1 MTIHQFNQR
10 RRKCVSQKK
19 ARMEEKANKN
29 FVGKIETELKKIF
42 GDKMFIDRFLKEH
55 LSEVLTIDGVK
66 LIVLNAYLNTIR
78 NILREKD
85 DCAYPKVEGL
95 LFNDAQN
102 KVSLKD
108 GIKKAVNVVID
119 AGLNILNNDAVCNNQ
134 DSRFYDCFEDY
145 RKMFNKLKECIN

>member
-1 MTIHQFNQR
+1 
-10 RRKCVSQKK
+10 
-19 ARMEEKANKN
+19 MEENSNKD
-29 FVGKIETELKKIF
+29 FVEKIETELKKIF
-42 GDKMFIDRFLKEH
+42 GNKVFIDRFLKEH
-55 LSEVLTIDGVK
+55 LSEALTIDGVK

-78 NILREKD
+78 NILREED
-85 DCAYPKVEGL
+85 VCAYPKVEEL

-108 GIKKAVNVVID
+108 DIKKAVNVVID

-134 DSRFYDCFEDY
+134 GSRYYDCFEDY

>member
-1 MTIHQFNQR
+1 MVEN
-10 RRKCVSQKK
+10 S
-19 ARMEEKANKN
+19 NKD
-29 FVGKIETELKKIF
+29 FVEKIETELKKIF
-42 GDKMFIDRFLKEH
+42 GNKVFIDRFLKEH
-55 LSEVLTIDGVK
+55 LSEALTIDGVK

-78 NILREKD
+78 NILREED
-85 DCAYPKVEGL
+85 VCAYPKVEEL

-108 GIKKAVNVVID
+108 DIKKAVNVVID

-134 DSRFYDCFEDY
+134 GSRYYDCFEDY

>member
-1 MTIHQFNQR
+1 
-10 RRKCVSQKK
+10 
-19 ARMEEKANKN
+19 MEENSNKD
-29 FVGKIETELKKIF
+29 FMEKIETELKKIF
-42 GDKMFIDRFLKEH
+42 GNKVFIDRFLKEH
-55 LSEVLTIDGVK
+55 LSEALTIDGVK

-78 NILREKD
+78 NILREED
-85 DCAYPKVEGL
+85 VCAYPKVEEL

-108 GIKKAVNVVID
+108 DIKKAVNVVID

-134 DSRFYDCFEDY
+134 GSRYYDCFEDY